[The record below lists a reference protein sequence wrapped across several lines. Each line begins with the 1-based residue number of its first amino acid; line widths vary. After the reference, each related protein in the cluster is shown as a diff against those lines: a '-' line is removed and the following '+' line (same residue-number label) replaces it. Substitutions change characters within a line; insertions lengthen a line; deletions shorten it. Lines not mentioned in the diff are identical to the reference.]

1 MADSVIEQS
10 TKELIDSLKQSC
22 GSFGLG
28 NDGNEYKIIVQVFLY
43 KYFNDKFGYE
53 AKNIPNYGDRIKS
66 ADKWDAAYDKFTDED
81 VDELFA
87 YLPSSTPRLRP
98 HQTIAHLYNAM
109 TQGDFSTLFDSTLR
123 EIAVLNA
130 DIFSIATDSK
140 TKITVFDNSLIA
152 TTINDP
158 TKRDEF
164 ARSLMRHIADPKA
177 NFEPMFSEKY
187 DFFSTMF
194 EHLIKDYNKDGGGKY
209 AEYYTP
215 RSIAQIMARLLVG
228 RDADLRGVTCYD
240 PSAGSGTLLMA
251 LAHQIGENRCSIY
264 SQDISQKSSQMLR
277 LNLILNNLAASIQ
290 NVVQGNTLLRPGH
303 RNPDGSIRRFDF
315 GISNPPFKLDFPEE
329 RDKIAEDSVRFWA
342 GVPNAPAQINPDKP
356 KMKIFLCFIQHLLY
370 SLSEKGKGAIVVP
383 TGFITA
389 KTSIEG
395 KILQYVVDKHIVYGC
410 VSMPSNVF
418 ATTGTNVSVLFFDN
432 SRKADKVVL
441 IDASK
446 LGEEYKDGNNQ
457 RKRLRDFEI
466 QKIVDTFLDKKAEDG
481 FSVVVS
487 HDEIKAKGYTLSA
500 GQYFDVKIEYVPI
513 TADEFKEKVSGFKS
527 RLAELNAK
535 GAELDRTI
543 DEQLSKLH
551 FVEKK

>member
-1 MADSVIEQS
+1 MTEQS
-10 TKELIDSLKQSC
+10 TKELIDALKQSC

-28 NDGNEYKIIVQVFLY
+28 NDGNEYKVIVQVFLY
-43 KYFNDKFGYE
+43 KFFNDKFGCE
-53 AKNIPNYGDRIKS
+53 AKKIPDYGERLKS
-66 ADKWDAAYDKFTDED
+66 AAKWDAEYDKFTEEE
-81 VDELFA
+81 VDDLFA
-87 YLPSSTPRLRP
+87 YLPASTPKLRP

-109 TQGDFSTLFDSTLR
+109 NQGDFSVLFDSTLR
-123 EIAVLNA
+123 EIAALNA

-140 TKITVFDNSLIA
+140 TKITVFDNALIA
-152 TTINDP
+152 SAINDP

-177 NFEPMFSEKY
+177 NFEPMFEEKY

-215 RSIAQIMARLLVG
+215 RSIALIMAKLLVG
-228 RDADLRGVTCYD
+228 RDKDLRSVSGYD

-251 LAHQIGENRCSIY
+251 LAHIIGEDRCTIF

-290 NVVQGNTLLRPGH
+290 NVVQGNTLLHPGH
-303 RNPDGSIRRFDF
+303 RNPDGTLRKFDF

-329 RDKIAEDSVRFWA
+329 RDAIAKDTVRFFA
-342 GVPNAPAQINPDKP
+342 GIPNAPTKIDPDKP
-356 KMKIFLCFIQHLLY
+356 KMKIYLCFIQHLLY

-389 KTSIEG
+389 KSSIEG
-395 KILQYVVDKHIVYGC
+395 KILQKVVDEHIVYGC
-410 VSMPSNVF
+410 ISMPSNVF

-466 QKIVDTFLDKKAEDG
+466 QKIVDTFLDQKAEDG
-481 FSVVVS
+481 FSVVVT
-487 HDEIKAKGYTLSA
+487 HDDIKAKGYTLSA

-513 TADEFKEKVSGFKS
+513 TADEFNAKIAGFTKN
-527 RLAELNAK
+527 LEALNAES
-535 GAELDRTI
+535 AALDKKI
-543 DEQLSKLH
+543 LSTLKKLE
-551 FVEKK
+551 FVE